1 MSGDQGWVQG
11 EDCTVMD
18 AATGHCIAVV
28 GAPAGPATQEDWRN
42 LPIILAAPEMLALI
56 RAHRE
61 QFAFYADEHRA
72 KGALGAEKA
81 AVNQRLVE
89 GCDAVIAR
97 ALNEDGS
104 QVIR

>member
-1 MSGDQGWVQG
+1 MSEGQRWEQG
-11 EDCTVMD
+11 EDCTVVD
-18 AATGHCIAVV
+18 AETGCCIAVM
-28 GAPAGPATQEDWRN
+28 GNAFERATDADWRN
-42 LPIILAAPEMLALI
+42 LPIVIAAPTMLALI

-81 AVNQRLVE
+81 AVNQRLVD

-97 ALNEDGS
+97 ALNEAGS